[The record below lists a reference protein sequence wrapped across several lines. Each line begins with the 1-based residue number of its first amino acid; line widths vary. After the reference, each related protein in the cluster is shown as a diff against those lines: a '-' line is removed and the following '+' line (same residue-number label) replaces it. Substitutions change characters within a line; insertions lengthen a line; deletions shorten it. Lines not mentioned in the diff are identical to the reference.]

1 MHMEE
6 AKYFHLKYAQKVGKG
21 RKYVRQKI
29 WGEVN
34 SDRQTLRLISTFK
47 NY

>member
-1 MHMEE
+1 MEE
-6 AKYFHLKYAQKVGKG
+6 AVYFHLEYAQNIGKG
-21 RKYVRQKI
+21 RKYARQKI

-34 SDRQTLRLISTFK
+34 SGRQTLRLISTFK

>member
-1 MHMEE
+1 MEE
-6 AKYFHLKYAQKVGKG
+6 AMYFHLKYAQKVGKG

-34 SDRQTLRLISTFK
+34 SDRLLD
-47 NY
+47 